1 MSNRAFLSIL
11 SVAAAL
17 AVAALSAAGAQETYN
32 LRRVYRAGDQDRFRM
47 TTVIQGEGVD
57 VKTALVIVEKVKD
70 VKPDGTAIVVTTIE
84 SGTMEVNGQVS
95 PFPGNGQ
102 SVTTTVD
109 RNGKVVKREGLAGA
123 LDDVLASGSAALPD
137 RQVRIGERIKVETP
151 IGAGRDAAKGIV
163 TIDVVGKEKPG
174 ADLPVETIKVTTA
187 TTKPVATPEG
197 AEPVSITGAAYIEPG
212 TGKVLKMVGTV
223 KGTLPP
229 PLGKATVTFTR
240 VRIGDKDAPGATR

>member
-1 MSNRAFLSIL
+1 MNVRAFFSTV
-11 SVAAAL
+11 SVAVTL
-17 AVAALSAAGAQETYN
+17 AVAVLQAAGAQETYN
-32 LRRVYRAGDQDRFRM
+32 LRRVYRTGDQDRYRM
-47 TTVIQGEGVD
+47 TTAIQGEGID
-57 VKTALVIVEKVKD
+57 VKTTLVIVEKVKD
-70 VKPDGTAIVVTTIE
+70 VKPDGTAIVMTTIE
-84 SGTMEVNGQVS
+84 SGTMEVNGQVT

-102 SVTTTVD
+102 TVTTTVD
-109 RNGKVVKREGLAGA
+109 RNGRVVKREGLAGA
-123 LDDVLASGSAALPD
+123 LDDILASGSAALPD

-151 IGAGRDAAKGIV
+151 LGAGKDVAKGIV

-187 TTKPVATPEG
+187 TTKPAATPE
-197 AEPVSITGAAYIEPG
+197 AEPITITGAAYIEPG

-240 VRIGDKDAPGATR
+240 VRIGDKDAPTATR